1 MTGRFLPWTAGT
13 AAWNM
18 AVDEALLTTYL
29 RGTAPVT
36 LRFYGWDPP
45 ALSLGY
51 LQRPLSAARQAR
63 CRQAG
68 VEWVRRPTGGRA
80 VFHQYELTYALV
92 AGEQDGFTG
101 SVLADYHR
109 IALGLQ
115 RGFALLGLSV
125 EMAAG
130 QRRGKAM
137 LPEACFAAPSWYEL
151 TYQGKKLVGSA
162 QLRRGKALLQHGS
175 ILLAYDPWFWWEVWA
190 EEPGTAAVDKAAL
203 SGKVIGLEEALGMVP
218 DRMAVIAALRQG
230 LSEVLGISWEE
241 GFLTAEERRL
251 ATQLQ
256 REKYANPA
264 WNNRRGRSARP
275 VMEATPSYKEEARG

>member
-1 MTGRFLPWTAGT
+1 
-13 AAWNM
+13 
-18 AVDEALLTTYL
+18 
-29 RGTAPVT
+29 
-36 LRFYGWDPP
+36 
-45 ALSLGY
+45 
-51 LQRPLSAARQAR
+51 
-63 CRQAG
+63 
-68 VEWVRRPTGGRA
+68 
-80 VFHQYELTYALV
+80 
-92 AGEQDGFTG
+92 
-101 SVLADYHR
+101 
-109 IALGLQ
+109 
-115 RGFALLGLSV
+115 
-125 EMAAG
+125 
-130 QRRGKAM
+130 RGKA
-137 LPEACFAAPSWYEL
+137 P
-151 TYQGKKLVGSA
+151 
-162 QLRRGKALLQHGS
+162 LQHGS